1 MAMDD
6 LRLSPIAMLAAAIA
20 SLAAIAAAGGWL
32 VLPLP

>member
-20 SLAAIAAAGGWL
+20 SLAAAGGWL
-32 VLPLP
+32 VSPLP